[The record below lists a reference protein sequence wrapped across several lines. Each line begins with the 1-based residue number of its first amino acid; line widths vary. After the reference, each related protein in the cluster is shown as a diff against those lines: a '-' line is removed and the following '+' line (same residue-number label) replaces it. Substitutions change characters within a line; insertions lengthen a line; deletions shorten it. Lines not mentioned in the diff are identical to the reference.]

1 GSENRINIIKE
12 NFIFFICKLLM
23 GCVIES
29 LFVIGFDIVFYQDQQ
44 DDTKSVFYV
53 WCLSLFKR
61 ILYAK

>member
-1 GSENRINIIKE
+1 
-12 NFIFFICKLLM
+12 M